1 MVPVADKIAPGAP
14 KNDVTHDQPFPV
26 GMAGSDTFRIPAITT
41 LKDGSLAAAIDARW
55 DNCPD
60 GYGIDTLFSI
70 SKDNGK
76 TWEYTFPN
84 FFNDSTN
91 VYDVK
96 EKKSASFI
104 DPVMVQ
110 GKDGTIYLMTDVFP
124 GGNYILTVDNATG
137 YERIKDELRLVLY
150 TLSLIHI

>member
-1 MVPVADKIAPGAP
+1 M
-14 KNDVTHDQPFPV
+14 
-26 GMAGSDTFRIPAITT
+26 
-41 LKDGSLAAAIDARW
+41 AAAIDARW

-96 EKKSASFI
+96 EKKMRF
-104 DPVMVQ
+104 
-110 GKDGTIYLMTDVFP
+110 
-124 GGNYILTVDNATG
+124 
-137 YERIKDELRLVLY
+137 
-150 TLSLIHI
+150 LSLTPLWFRAKMAPSI